1 MYYFLRKLS
10 TRHPLRSQKFS
21 FGTLHRYEKSAQIL
35 KVYLTIEGGIPQLI
49 WYLPIYRTKQLL
61 HLVLPPSSSSG
72 KIAFRK
78 LFLNYVHFTR
88 YLQHIS
94 MNKSRNVPLLC
105 SGITSF
111 SENKIPIKKF
121 LFLNTLV
128 TEICLFPSSQAATI
142 WRPGTGVNHLET

>member
-10 TRHPLRSQKFS
+10 TRHPLTSQKFS

-35 KVYLTIEGGIPQLI
+35 KVDLTIEGGIPQLI

-88 YLQHIS
+88 YLPTTYS
-94 MNKSRNVPLLC
+94 MHKSRNVPLG
-105 SGITSF
+105 GILILRRQPRGVRKMPILL
-111 SENKIPIKKF
+111 NKISTKEGGGLKKSKI
-121 LFLNTLV
+121 LSTQNKD
-128 TEICLFPSSQAATI
+128 AA
-142 WRPGTGVNHLET
+142 

>member
-1 MYYFLRKLS
+1 MVP
-10 TRHPLRSQKFS
+10 T
-21 FGTLHRYEKSAQIL
+21 
-35 KVYLTIEGGIPQLI
+35 
-49 WYLPIYRTKQLL
+49 PIYRTKQLL

-88 YLQHIS
+88 YLQHILS
-94 MNKSRNVPLLC
+94 MHKSRNVPLLC
-105 SGITSF
+105 SGITSL

-128 TEICLFPSSQAATI
+128 TEICLFLSSQAVTI
-142 WRPGTGVNHLET
+142 WRPGQELIIQKPKWSSKDMYKNSSHIIQCALHQIYFFRQITTFIKVQVAFVIGLQTL

>member
-10 TRHPLRSQKFS
+10 TRHPLTSQKFS

-49 WYLPIYRTKQLL
+49 WYLPFHRTKQLL

-94 MNKSRNVPLLC
+94 MHKSRNVPLFC

-128 TEICLFPSSQAATI
+128 TEICLFPSSQAGTI